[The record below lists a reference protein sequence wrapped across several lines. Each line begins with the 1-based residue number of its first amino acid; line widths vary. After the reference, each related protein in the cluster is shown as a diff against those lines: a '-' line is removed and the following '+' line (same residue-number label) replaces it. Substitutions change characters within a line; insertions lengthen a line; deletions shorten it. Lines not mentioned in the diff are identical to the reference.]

1 MKSKIPAITMGLMF
15 SVYIIYFEL
24 GKVAVF
30 CFAKLQLLENSMY
43 NEITNYYNLKMGF
56 KGSKK
61 SIRTESYA
69 FFNIL

>member
-1 MKSKIPAITMGLMF
+1 MKSKIPAITMGLIF

-43 NEITNYYNLKMGF
+43 NEITY
-56 KGSKK
+56 
-61 SIRTESYA
+61 
-69 FFNIL
+69 

>member
-1 MKSKIPAITMGLMF
+1 MGLMF

-30 CFAKLQLLENSMY
+30 CFAKLQLFKNSIY
-43 NEITNYYNLKMGF
+43 NEITNYHNLKMGIE
-56 KGSKK
+56 GPKK

-69 FFNIL
+69 FFNVL